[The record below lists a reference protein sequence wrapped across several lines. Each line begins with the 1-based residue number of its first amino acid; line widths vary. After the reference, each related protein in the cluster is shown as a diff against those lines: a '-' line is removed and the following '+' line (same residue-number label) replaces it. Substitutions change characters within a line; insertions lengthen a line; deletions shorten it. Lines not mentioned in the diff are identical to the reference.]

1 MQVRKILYI
10 VLENLL
16 LVEVVLESYSTITGQ
31 SSPLKKLKN
40 LLQTETAGNLVWLMH
55 HVIEVFGKGLFPL

>member
-40 LLQTETAGNLVWLMH
+40 LLQTETAGNLV
-55 HVIEVFGKGLFPL
+55 